1 MDNHPNLAIFMGT
14 ANHRCEVRLNG
25 IEPIDDR
32 AQMSFEPIHARPQI
46 LRILGDWLGKL
57 WWTMSMQNCSDVL
70 RMPAQRSR
78 KRFQGPS
85 ASASLND
92 VMLDF
97 TDGRSRNM
105 RTFRKLT
112 LSPAE
117 FIYPRVNDLGDGR
130 PVLHL
135 FLRAPPWRR
144 D

>member
-1 MDNHPNLAIFMGT
+1 MDNHPNLAIFMDT
-14 ANHRCEVRLNG
+14 ANRRCEVRLNG

-32 AQMSFEPIHARPQI
+32 AQMPFEPIHARPQT
-46 LRILGDWLGKL
+46 LPILGDWFGKL
-57 WWTMSMQNCSDVL
+57 WWTMSMQNCGDVL
-70 RMPAQRSR
+70 RMPAQCRR
-78 KRFQGPS
+78 KRLQGPR

-97 TDGRSRNM
+97 ANGRPRNM

-117 FIYPRVNDLGDGR
+117 FIHPRVDDLGDGR

-135 FLRAPPWRR
+135 FLRAPPRRR